1 MPANVPEARH
11 GDAHVEPDHLMPTR
25 IQLANTSPCV
35 VDRDVRVGARPPR
48 HLAAE
53 HRRRHDRQLA
63 DRASNLTRRDG
74 SAIDRLLATRF
85 STGAQDPR

>member
-1 MPANVPEARH
+1 
-11 GDAHVEPDHLMPTR
+11 MPTHR
-25 IQLANTSPCV
+25 CIQLANTSPCV
-35 VDRDVRVGARPPR
+35 ADRDVRVGARPPR

-85 STGAQDPR
+85 STGAQDPRPPPGQPAETARSPAP